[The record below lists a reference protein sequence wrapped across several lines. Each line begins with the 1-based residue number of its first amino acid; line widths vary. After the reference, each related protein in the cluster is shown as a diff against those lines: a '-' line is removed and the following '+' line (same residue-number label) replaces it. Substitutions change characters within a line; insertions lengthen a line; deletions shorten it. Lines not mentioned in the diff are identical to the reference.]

1 MQRASDIVVLAA
13 ISLASVSC
21 GGSDGSPDASPTTP
35 SAGDSSAVSRNM
47 ALLAQV
53 DLGAMSAPHTAD
65 VRGRHDEVGN
75 THGVSGAGNWGYT
88 TADGRRFALTGMSE
102 GLSVVEVTDASTPR
116 VVALIGGEHSRW
128 REVRTYRHWAYVTT
142 EAKTGLDIVS
152 LEDPDHP
159 TRVRTWSDS
168 FTSAH
173 SLWID
178 AERGLLFANGTS
190 NGLRVLDLEP
200 DPESPRDVGGFGDFY
215 VHDSYSRGDVLFVSA
230 IKDGF
235 EALLDVRRPRRIF
248 EITRFF
254 TGGRFT
260 HNSWLTRDGRY
271 LFTTDERP
279 GRPVE
284 GWDLSDPMA
293 PRKVSE
299 YNARPSGLPH
309 NVLIDGDRLLVSHYH
324 DGVRLLDVR
333 DPERPQELGFYD
345 TFPGPEVDFDG
356 AWGAYIF
363 PASDLIVVSDI
374 SGGLFVVQ
382 YTGQ

>member
-1 MQRASDIVVLAA
+1 MPRRSRLAA
-13 ISLASVSC
+13 LVALGLAGIAC
-21 GGSDGSPDASPTTP
+21 GGNEGSTGGSTTP
-35 SAGDSSAVSRNM
+35 STAATGMESHNM
-47 ALLAQV
+47 VLLARV
-53 DLGAMSAPHTAD
+53 DLAALTAPQIAAVHS
-65 VRGRHDEVGN
+65 RHDEVGS
-75 THGVSGAGNWGYT
+75 THGPSGSGNWGYT
-88 TADGRRFALTGMSE
+88 TADGRRFALTGTSE
-102 GLSVVEVTDASTPR
+102 GLSVVEVTTPASPR
-116 VVALIGGEHSRW
+116 VVALIGGAHSAW
-128 REVRTYRHWAYVTT
+128 REVKTYRHWAYVTT

-152 LEDPDHP
+152 LEDAEHP
-159 TRVRTWSDS
+159 ALVRTWSDT

-173 SLWID
+173 TLYID
-178 AERGLLFANGTS
+178 TRRGLLFANGTS
-190 NGLRVLDLEP
+190 DGLRVLDLEP
-200 DPESPRDVGGFGDFY
+200 DAENPRDVGGFDAFY
-215 VHDSYSRGDVLFVSA
+215 VHDSYARGDVLYASA
-230 IKDGF
+230 ISDGF
-235 EALLDVRRPRRIF
+235 EALLDVRDPERIF

-279 GRPVE
+279 GRPLE

-309 NVLIDGDRLLVSHYH
+309 NVMIDGDRLVVSHYH
-324 DGVRLLDVR
+324 DGVRLLDIR
-333 DPERPQELGFYD
+333 DPERPRELGFYD
-345 TFPGPEVDFDG
+345 TFPGPETGFDG

-382 YTGQ
+382 YTGD